1 MGISRAALACQPV
14 AQLGAFWRNGT
25 KSISLHQ
32 RKEEEHRLFLF
43 LRFWGKQSY
52 MSGKIILYDRENYK
66 QGRKNLLLYDF
77 HDVLLS
83 ENSLDFRVFFSGQ
96 ISLFLIIPKLSR
108 RAALTI
114 VNAPETLCAG
124 RGAALRIFVFSGF
137 STKGAKG
144 LVSKFVC
151 IK

>member
-1 MGISRAALACQPV
+1 MTV
-14 AQLGAFWRNGT
+14 
-25 KSISLHQ
+25 
-32 RKEEEHRLFLF
+32 
-43 LRFWGKQSY
+43 
-52 MSGKIILYDRENYK
+52 KIISK
-66 QGRKNLLLYDF
+66 PVKICSF
-77 HDVLLS
+77 IIFTKCFKVKT
-83 ENSLDFRVFFSGQ
+83 SLIFVVFFSGQ

-144 LVSKFVC
+144 LVSEFVC

>member
-1 MGISRAALACQPV
+1 MTVKIISKPV
-14 AQLGAFWRNGT
+14 KICSLIIFP
-25 KSISLHQ
+25 KCFIVKISLIFAGII
-32 RKEEEHRLFLF
+32 KE
-43 LRFWGKQSY
+43 
-52 MSGKIILYDRENYK
+52 
-66 QGRKNLLLYDF
+66 
-77 HDVLLS
+77 
-83 ENSLDFRVFFSGQ
+83 Q
-96 ISLFLIIPKLSR
+96 ISVVLIIPKLSC

>member
-1 MGISRAALACQPV
+1 M
-14 AQLGAFWRNGT
+14 
-25 KSISLHQ
+25 
-32 RKEEEHRLFLF
+32 
-43 LRFWGKQSY
+43 
-52 MSGKIILYDRENYK
+52 
-66 QGRKNLLLYDF
+66 LLDNF

-96 ISLFLIIPKLSR
+96 ISLFLIIPKLSC

-114 VNAPETLCAG
+114 VNTPETLCAG
-124 RGAALRIFVFSGF
+124 RGAALRIFVFSDF